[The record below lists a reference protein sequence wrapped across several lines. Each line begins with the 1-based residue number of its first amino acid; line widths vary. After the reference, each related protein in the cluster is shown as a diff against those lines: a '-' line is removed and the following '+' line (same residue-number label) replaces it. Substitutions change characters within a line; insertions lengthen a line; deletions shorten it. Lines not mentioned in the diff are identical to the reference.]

1 MASLD
6 VIGASVGMEVGVV
19 KGDGT
24 EFLSPVDIAGITV
37 SVITLV
43 VIAAAVGILSV
54 DTEGWLVEDET
65 MADPLAG
72 KEVVDGGYMADAWWE
87 EGVITGGAGSAAV
100 ERDALDVLISGVRG
114 P

>member
-6 VIGASVGMEVGVV
+6 VIGAGVGMEVGVV

-24 EFLSPVDIAGITV
+24 EFLSPVDV

-72 KEVVDGGYMADAWWE
+72 KEVVDGGYMAEAWWE